1 MGKGQGGK
9 LPHRVLYAGSD
20 DEILRPLVLE
30 HQPHALHIV
39 LCVAPVPFAVQVPQL
54 ELVLQAAG
62 DPPGGAGDLPRHK
75 VLPPSLRL
83 VVEQNAVDREH
94 AVGLPVLLHHP
105 VPVLLGDGVGAVGV
119 EGRGLLL
126 GHLLHLPVQLR
137 GGGLV
142 EPACFLHAQNPDAL
156 QQAQYPQRVHIPGVL
171 RHVEAHLH
179 VALGRQVVHLL
190 RLYQPQDTD
199 DAAGIAQI
207 PVVEGNFIQQMGNP
221 VRVGQG
227 RPPGHAVDLV
237 PLLQQQLCQIG
248 PVLTRYACYQ
258 RSLHM

>member
-62 DPPGGAGDLPRHK
+62 NPPGGTGNLSRDE
-75 VLPPSLRL
+75 VLPPPLRL
-83 VVEQNAVDREH
+83 VVEQDAVDREH

-105 VPVLLGDGVGAVGV
+105 VPVLLGNGVGAVGV
-119 EGRGLLL
+119 EGRGLPL
-126 GHLLHLPVQLR
+126 GHLPHLPVQLR

-142 EPACFLHAQNPDAL
+142 EPARLLHAQNPDAL
-156 QQAQYPQRVHIPGVL
+156 QNPQHPQRVHVPGVL

-179 VALGRQVVHLL
+179 VALGRQIVHLI
-190 RLYQPQDTD
+190 RLHQPQNAD

-207 PVVEGNFIQQMGNP
+207 PVVQRNPPQQMRNP
-221 VRVGQG
+221 LRIGQG
-227 RPPGHAVDLV
+227 GPAGHAVNLIA
-237 PLLQQQLCQIG
+237 LFQQQLRQIG
-248 PVLTRYACYQ
+248 TILSGNSGNQCPF
-258 RSLHM
+258 HM